1 MFFFH
6 YYRQSI
12 IFCII
17 FLTVIY
23 STILSIGEVL
33 AQWAYQYF
41 LQISVGI
48 DQWSGKI
55 GSFNNRIVSNLL
67 FCTYLFNKVY
77 KTLLPVFCFLFVVIL
92 CVLFWKCSNALLKFS
107 PKQLCLE
114 FQHELLFC
122 SYLAIL
128 SIYLTWCITTILL
141 SGDVEINPGS
151 KSSSREC
158 FSLCHCNLNS
168 ISAQSYTKVSLLT
181 GYKLS

>member
-17 FLTVIY
+17 FLTVIC
-23 STILSIGEVL
+23 STILSIGKVL
-33 AQWAYQYF
+33 TQWAYQYF
-41 LQISVGI
+41 LQILVGV

-67 FCTYLFNKVY
+67 FCTYHFNKVY
-77 KTLLPVFCFLFVVIL
+77 KTLLPVFCFLFVVL
-92 CVLFWKCSNALLKFS
+92 FCVLFWKCSNALLKFS
-107 PKQLCLE
+107 PKQHLGKLCLE

-128 SIYLTWCITTILL
+128 SNI
-141 SGDVEINPGS
+141 SHDVLQQYCS
-151 KSSSREC
+151 LVMQKSIQVP
-158 FSLCHCNLNS
+158 NLVLENAS
-168 ISAQSYTKVSLLT
+168 HYAIAT
-181 GYKLS
+181 